1 MCHICRALIL
11 EGPSN
16 GTKSNDAASTGGRLQ
31 IGRCQS
37 GFRYAYSA
45 GVRLPGFDL
54 AVWSSAK
61 GHQQRNER
69 INMTT
74 RPTEPIRTEH
84 RGLIPDVEAVD
95 RAAIELAQW
104 NQEAASDRLFHI
116 IDFLEG
122 QLLPHAAAEESVMY
136 PAIDEAMGAA
146 IATATMRVDHD
157 EIASRVK
164 HLRETIT
171 KALDVWPDAE
181 RAAAVAR
188 QLSALAAIILLH
200 FRKEE
205 EVLLPIL
212 DSKLTV
218 DEAEALFEAM
228 DSEHAHHS

>member
-1 MCHICRALIL
+1 
-11 EGPSN
+11 
-16 GTKSNDAASTGGRLQ
+16 
-31 IGRCQS
+31 
-37 GFRYAYSA
+37 
-45 GVRLPGFDL
+45 
-54 AVWSSAK
+54 
-61 GHQQRNER
+61 
-69 INMTT
+69 MTT
-74 RPTEPIRTEH
+74 RPTEPIRAEH

-122 QLLPHAAAEESVMY
+122 HLLPHAAAEESVLY

-146 IATATMRVDHD
+146 NATATMRVDHD
-157 EIASRVK
+157 EIASRVQ

-171 KALDVWPDAE
+171 KALEVWPDAE
-181 RAAAVAR
+181 RTAAVVR